1 MQFELPDDLGAA
13 TLDVERRLSDDEYF
27 ELCASNPDVRIERE
41 PRGEIVIMPPTGF
54 ESGCR
59 NSEIAA
65 QLTN

>member
-41 PRGEIVIMPPTGF
+41 PRGEIVIMPPIPASNPATGTVKLPL
-54 ESGCR
+54 S
-59 NSEIAA
+59 
-65 QLTN
+65 